1 MGKEELKD
9 LLRSRNG
16 YLKSGIPKLVSMFD
30 ISYKEAKRA
39 VNEIKEELSI
49 KHTSSKRDVVT
60 SDLMKEFLEWRKTGG
75 MSVVNKALELAYDNQ
90 SVPDLR
96 DQVGMHIM
104 LGCSHVP
111 FENKIMHNGI
121 KNLIKDYADKI
132 KGFHL
137 MGDFLDLN
145 SLSSHDKGKV
155 TAIKDLTL
163 DVEYKAGNKL
173 LNEFDNIL
181 PKKCWKTYLYGNHE
195 DRYFRWMKVAEN
207 AKTPLVSP
215 TEALKLK
222 ERGYQVK
229 ESWSQDSFTIG
240 KHLEIFHGIYYNV
253 HSAKKHM
260 DAFRGSCMYV
270 HTHRIQTYIEGNTG
284 SFNIGAGANFNSPAF
299 GYASRGMKSQWQ
311 NGFAIVNID
320 AQGSYYVTQIICQ
333 NGKFFFGGKQ
343 Y

>member
-1 MGKEELKD
+1 MKKEELKN

-16 YLKSGIPKLVSMFD
+16 YLKSGIPKLVSLFNIKYND
-30 ISYKEAKRA
+30 AKDA
-39 VNEIKEELSI
+39 VNEVKEELAMEYI
-49 KHTSSKRDVVT
+49 DSKTEVVT
-60 SDLMKEFLEWRKTGG
+60 SDLMREFLEWQAQKKVAIVAQTP
-75 MSVVNKALELAYDNQ
+75 VDVNETPALK
-90 SVPDLR
+90 

-111 FENKIMHNGI
+111 FENKIMHSGI
-121 KNLIKDYADKI
+121 KNLIKDYSEQI

-145 SLSSHDKGKV
+145 SLSSHDKGKF

-163 DVEYKAGNKL
+163 DTEYKAGNKL
-173 LNEFDNIL
+173 LNEFDEIL

-195 DRYFRWMKVAEN
+195 DRYFRWMKVQEN

-215 TEALKLK
+215 TQALKLK
-222 ERGYQVK
+222 QRGYQVK

-284 SFNIGAGANFNSPAF
+284 SFNIGAGANFDSAAF

-320 AQGSYYVTQIICQ
+320 EKGSYYVTQIICQ